1 MNTIYTLVWNASTRS
16 FVAASELAK
25 GRKKSSSRK
34 KALAMA
40 TAMLLGATAFHTAFA
55 QNSAEPA
62 GSACTTANGQAGTVS
77 GSGVCTANVGGT
89 MNIGTDA
96 IGILGG
102 GFNGSSTGIAISPT
116 NTQNGAITQATAG
129 NAWDIAI
136 GNNAKA
142 DNQTSNSSGG
152 KAVALGANANANGS
166 GTIAIGDAAT
176 ATVGGTIAL
185 GAGSVANAANAL
197 ALGTSTH
204 AANTGTVA
212 VGNSA
217 TSSGVASTAVGQFAN
232 ATGNGAVAIGGS
244 GVAATA
250 AHASGLHAVAIGE
263 QSNAAGSGS
272 VALGFNASAANQ
284 NAVAL
289 GQNSVTTADNSISV
303 GAVGSERRVMNMA
316 AGTQSTD
323 AVNVSQ
329 LAPVVSALGGG
340 AAIDATT
347 GAVTGPSYTLSNG
360 GTQTTIGGAL
370 GALDG
375 ALSTANTN
383 ITNNATSITN
393 LQQQLGDVAAG
404 GVQYDDPAT
413 RNQVTLGG
421 TGATATVKLTNVA
434 AGAVSSTSTDAVNG
448 SQLFGTADSVAN
460 ALGGGAAVNADGT
473 ISAPSYSVGGSTV
486 HNVGDAITNVDGRVT
501 QNSSDI
507 SDLAD
512 QIGSGTLGLVQQS
525 AAGANLTV
533 GAQTDGAAVDF
544 TGTAGARTLTGVAN
558 GAVNAS
564 SADAVNG
571 SQLFGTAGSV
581 ASALGGGATV
591 NADGTVSAPSYALDD
606 GNGGTV
612 IAHSVDGALANLD
625 IRTSSNQTSITNLTE
640 QLNNGSVGLV
650 QQAAAGANLSV
661 GANTDGAAVDFSGT
675 SGARVLTG
683 VANGVGNTDAVSLGQ
698 LKSALGYD
706 PGDSLAPLLALR
718 YDDETLASATL
729 GGASGTVLNNVGPGL
744 IAAGSMQAVNGG
756 QLYSMQQNFQGQID
770 WLTGQV
776 GNLNDRVSVIEQG
789 AANPPPAPDPGNGGT
804 PGYGPGPGT
813 GDNSLVVGSGAEAS
827 GANSSAI
834 GNGAVA
840 SGDNS
845 SAVGAGANA
854 SGNNSVALGAG
865 SVADRDNT
873 VSVGS
878 EGNERQITNVAAG
891 TQRTD
896 AANWGQ
902 VQDAVNGVKDWANQK
917 FQQVDRRINR
927 MGAMSAAYGQMAFSA
942 QGLETKNRMGVGVGT
957 QGGQS
962 AIAVGYSRQLKPN
975 MNLSFGGSASA
986 GDVSMGAGLSVG
998 W

>member
-1 MNTIYTLVWNASTRS
+1 MNTIYKLVWNASTHS

-25 GRKKSSSRK
+25 GRKKGSSRK

-40 TAMLLGATAFHTAFA
+40 TAMLLGATAFNTALA

-62 GSACTTANGQAGTVS
+62 GNACTTATGQAGTTNAS
-77 GSGVCTANVGGT
+77 GTCTANT
-89 MNIGTDA
+89 KASIGTDSV
-96 IGILGG
+96 GVLGG
-102 GFNGSSTGIAISPT
+102 GFNGSGPGVTIASTGSS
-116 NTQNGAITQATAG
+116 ATASG
-129 NAWDIAI
+129 ASTIAI
-136 GNNAKA
+136 GN
-142 DNQTSNSSGG
+142 S
-152 KAVALGANANANGS
+152 ANAGNFNDVIAIGTGSAVSNHDAIAIGSQLTVAAQNAIVLGSNGVTVDAGSNGAFVVAPNANGGATNS
-166 GTIAIGDAAT
+166 ADAVAILGHAT
-176 ATVGGTIAL
+176 
-185 GAGSVANAANAL
+185 NAA
-197 ALGTSTH
+197 S
-204 AANTGTVA
+204 
-212 VGNSA
+212 
-217 TSSGVASTAVGQFAN
+217 
-232 ATGNGAVAIGGS
+232 AVAIGN
-244 GVAATA
+244 AATVTTTESTA
-250 AHASGLHAVAIGE
+250 IGMNSSATGTNTLALGAHASA
-263 QSNAAGSGS
+263 SGASS
-272 VALGFNASAANQ
+272 VALGNSSTASRS
-284 NAVAL
+284 NAV
-289 GQNSVTTADNSISV
+289 SV
-303 GAVGSERRVMNMA
+303 GRASTDTGGQYLRQVVNMA
-316 AGTQSTD
+316 AGTQAND

-329 LAPVVSALGGG
+329 LSPVVDALGGG
-340 AAIDATT
+340 ASINATT
-347 GAVTGPSYTLSNG
+347 GAVTGPTYTLSNG
-360 GTQTTIGGAL
+360 GTQTTVGGAL
-370 GALDG
+370 SALDG

-383 ITNNATSITN
+383 ITNNTTSITN
-393 LQQQLGDVAAG
+393 LQQQLGDVTAG
-404 GVQYDDPAT
+404 GVQYDDPST
-413 RNQVTLGG
+413 KDQVTLGG
-421 TGATATVKLTNVA
+421 TSATATVKLTNVA
-434 AGAVSSTSTDAVNG
+434 NGTVSSTSTDAVNG
-448 SQLFGTADSVAN
+448 SQLFGTADSVAS

-473 ISAPSYSVGGSTV
+473 ISVPSYSVGGSTV
-486 HNVGDAITNVDGRVT
+486 HNIGDAITNIDGRVT

-544 TGTAGARTLTGVAN
+544 TGTTGARTLTGVAN
-558 GAVNAS
+558 GAVNAT

-571 SQLFGTAGSV
+571 SQLFATAGSV
-581 ASALGGGATV
+581 ASALGGGAAV

-625 IRTSSNQTSITNLTE
+625 SRTTSNQTSITNLTE

-650 QQAAAGANLSV
+650 QQAAAGANLTV
-661 GANTDGAAVDFSGT
+661 GANTDGGAVDFSGT
-675 SGARVLTG
+675 SGPRVLTG
-683 VANGVGNTDAVSLGQ
+683 VANGVGNSDAVSLGQ

-756 QLYSMQQNFQGQID
+756 QLYAMQQNFQGQID

-776 GNLNDRVSVIEQG
+776 GDLNDRVSVIEQG

-813 GDNSLVVGSGAEAS
+813 GDNSLVVGAGADAS
-827 GANSSAI
+827 GSNSSAI

-845 SAVGAGANA
+845 SAIGVGATA
-854 SGNNSVALGAG
+854 SGSNSVALGAG

-917 FQQVDRRINR
+917 FHQVDRRINR

-942 QGLETKNRMGVGVGT
+942 QGLETKNRLGVGVGT